1 MPTKRKPKTPKTR
14 TAAAQAEREANS
26 NGDSNSPLVREI
38 LNEANEKP
46 YERIWLGFLTT
57 RIVVGVLLSLSFGLQ
72 LLLNKQ
78 LLGLT
83 QHLSFWLALGYLAAA
98 IAARLLIRQAA
109 LLRGFSLS
117 WAIVIGIDLLVFST
131 LHLLRTDGMNMLPL
145 LLLPVLEAAILGS
158 LLLAMGTAALVT
170 IAILLIGWLL
180 DLRDLGSSQLL
191 QAAGSGAVFFVLAY
205 LANQLASRLEREEQ
219 NSRQIQELARTQAQV
234 NQLIIDAIPS
244 GIVVVG
250 RQGQVFGSN
259 PAARALLG
267 LPASKLGAAFQ
278 RLPSAAL
285 RDLMAAS
292 FADGKAH
299 EREVVLASSAG
310 DLLVKARAQITD
322 HDYESA
328 TGLVLGVLFLQD
340 LREEQA
346 KARTEKLL
354 SMGRM
359 SAAVAHEIRNPLAAI
374 AQANALLAEE
384 LTDPVPKRLS
394 KMIRDNAARLG
405 RIVDEVLDVARV
417 QESDTGQSQVL
428 ALPALVQRIAADWLR
443 QHPVGERLA
452 LELPPA
458 QTCNAWFDADHLRR
472 ILVNLLDNALRY
484 ASEQPAA
491 IVLRL
496 RPLDEAWQEL
506 SVWSDGQPL
515 EESLQK
521 HLFEPFF
528 SSESRSSGLGLYICR
543 QLCERHEAKIL
554 YRLGTSYGR
563 SGNEFVLYLRAD
575 FSAQGVTGY
584 DSTII

>member
-1 MPTKRKPKTPKTR
+1 MPIKRKPKTPAASAQR
-14 TAAAQAEREANS
+14 ATAGS
-26 NGDSNSPLVREI
+26 SPLVREI

-57 RIVVGVLLSLSFGLQ
+57 RIVVGVLLSLSFGVQ
-72 LLLNKQ
+72 LLLSRQ
-78 LLGLT
+78 LLGIS

-98 IAARLLIRQAA
+98 IAARLLIRQTA

-117 WAIVIGIDLLVFST
+117 WAIVIGIDLLAFSA
-131 LHLLRTDGMNMLPL
+131 LHLLRSDGMNMLPL

-158 LLLAMGTAALVT
+158 LLLALGTAALVT
-170 IAILLIGWLL
+170 ISLLAIAWLL
-180 DLRDLGSSQLL
+180 DLRDLGGSQLL
-191 QAAGSGAVFFVLAY
+191 QAAGSGIVFFILAY

-234 NQLIIDAIPS
+234 NQLIIDAMPN
-244 GIVVVG
+244 GIVVLG
-250 RQGQVFGSN
+250 REAQVLGSN

-267 LPASKLGAAFQ
+267 LPAGKLGASTQ

-285 RDLMAAS
+285 RDLLASS
-292 FADGKAH
+292 FADGQAH
-299 EREVVLASSAG
+299 EREVVLASPAG

-322 HDYESA
+322 HDYENA

-374 AQANALLAEE
+374 AQANALLGEE
-384 LTDPVPKRLS
+384 LTEPVPKRLS

-428 ALPALVQRIAADWLR
+428 ALPALVQRIAADWLQ
-443 QHPVGERLA
+443 QHPVGDRLA
-452 LELPPA
+452 LELPA
-458 QTCNAWFDADHLRR
+458 QACNAWFDADHLRR

-506 SVWSDGQPL
+506 IVWSDGQPL

-543 QLCERHEAKIL
+543 QLCDRHGANIL
-554 YRLGTSYGR
+554 YRLGTSHGR

-575 FSAQGVTGY
+575 FSAYAAKGF

>member
-1 MPTKRKPKTPKTR
+1 MPSKRKPKTR
-14 TAAAQAEREANS
+14 GHAAQAAREA
-26 NGDSNSPLVREI
+26 NSPLVREI

-72 LLLNKQ
+72 LLLSKQ

-83 QHLSFWLALGYLAAA
+83 QHLSFWLAVGYLAAA

-117 WAIVIGIDLLVFST
+117 WAIVIGIDLLVFSA
-131 LHLLRTDGMNMLPL
+131 LHLLRSEGMNMLPL

-158 LLLAMGTAALVT
+158 LLLALGTAAMVT
-170 IAILLIGWLL
+170 ISLLSIGWLL

-191 QAAGSGAVFFVLAY
+191 QAAGSGIVFFVLAY
-205 LANQLASRLEREEQ
+205 LANQLASRLEREEK

-234 NQLIIDAIPS
+234 NQLIIDAMPS

-250 RQGQVFGSN
+250 RDAQVFGSN

-267 LPASKLGAAFQ
+267 LPAGKLGAASQ
-278 RLPSAAL
+278 RLPSVAL
-285 RDLMAAS
+285 CDLVANS
-292 FADGKAH
+292 FADGQAH
-299 EREVVLASSAG
+299 EREVVLPSSAG
-310 DLLVKARAQITD
+310 DLLVKARAQITG

-374 AQANALLAEE
+374 SQANALLAEE
-384 LTDPVPKRLS
+384 LTEPVAKRLS

-417 QESDTGQSQVL
+417 QESDAGQSQVL
-428 ALPALVQRIAADWLR
+428 ALPTLVQRIAADWLR
-443 QHPVGERLA
+443 QHPVGDRLA
-452 LELPPA
+452 LELPSHA
-458 QTCNAWFDADHLRR
+458 CNAWFDADHLRR

-491 IVLRL
+491 MVLRL

-515 EESLQK
+515 EEGLQK

-543 QLCERHEAKIL
+543 QLSERHGAKIL
-554 YRLGTSYGR
+554 YRLGSSYGR

-575 FSAQGVTGY
+575 FGSQVATGY
-584 DSTII
+584 DSTLI

>member
-1 MPTKRKPKTPKTR
+1 MPSKRKPKTR
-14 TAAAQAEREANS
+14 GHAAQAAREA
-26 NGDSNSPLVREI
+26 NSPLVREI

-72 LLLNKQ
+72 LLLSKQ

-83 QHLSFWLALGYLAAA
+83 QHLSFWLAVGYLAAA

-117 WAIVIGIDLLVFST
+117 WAIVIGIDLLVFSA
-131 LHLLRTDGMNMLPL
+131 LHLLRSEGMNMLPL

-158 LLLAMGTAALVT
+158 LLLALGTAAMVT
-170 IAILLIGWLL
+170 ISLLSIGWLL

-191 QAAGSGAVFFVLAY
+191 QAAGSGIVFFVLAY
-205 LANQLASRLEREEQ
+205 LANQLASRLEREEK

-234 NQLIIDAIPS
+234 NQLIIDAMPS

-250 RQGQVFGSN
+250 RDAQVFGSN
-259 PAARALLG
+259 PAARALLS
-267 LPASKLGAAFQ
+267 LPAGKLGAASQ
-278 RLPSAAL
+278 RLPSVAL
-285 RDLMAAS
+285 CDLVANS
-292 FADGKAH
+292 FADGQAH
-299 EREVVLASSAG
+299 EREVVLPSSAG
-310 DLLVKARAQITD
+310 DLLVKARAQITG

-374 AQANALLAEE
+374 SQANALLAEE
-384 LTDPVPKRLS
+384 LTEPVAKRLS

-417 QESDTGQSQVL
+417 QESDPGASQVL
-428 ALPALVQRIAADWLR
+428 PLPALVQRIVADWLR

-452 LELPPA
+452 LELQA
-458 QTCNAWFDADHLRR
+458 SGCNAWFDADHLRR

-496 RPLDEAWQEL
+496 RPLDEAWHEL
-506 SVWSDGQPL
+506 SVWSDGLPL

-543 QLCERHEAKIL
+543 QLCDRHGAKIL
-554 YRLGTSYGR
+554 YRLGQHQGR

-575 FSAQGVTGY
+575 FGTQVATGY
-584 DSTII
+584 DSTLI

>member
-1 MPTKRKPKTPKTR
+1 MPIKRKPKTP
-14 TAAAQAEREANS
+14 AQAAPEAS
-26 NGDSNSPLVREI
+26 SPLVREI
-38 LNEANEKP
+38 FTETNEKP

-57 RIVVGVLLSLSFGLQ
+57 RIVVGVLLSISFGLQ
-72 LLLNKQ
+72 VLLSKQ
-78 LLGLT
+78 LLGISPY
-83 QHLSFWLALGYLAAA
+83 LSFWLALGYLAAA
-98 IAARLLIRQAA
+98 IAARLLIKQTA

-117 WAIVIGIDLLVFST
+117 WAIVIGIDVLVFSA
-131 LHLLRTDGMNMLPL
+131 LHLLRSEGMNMLPL

-158 LLLAMGTAALVT
+158 LLLALGTAALVSISLLS
-170 IAILLIGWLL
+170 IAWLL

-191 QAAGSGAVFFVLAY
+191 QAAGSGIVFFILAY
-205 LANQLASRLEREEQ
+205 LANQLANRLEREEQ
-219 NSRQIQELARTQAQV
+219 NSRQIQALARTQAQV
-234 NQLIIDAIPS
+234 NQLIIDAMPS
-244 GIVVVG
+244 GIVVLG
-250 RQGQVFGSN
+250 RDAQVFGSN

-267 LPASKLGAAFQ
+267 LPAGKLGAAQQQ
-278 RLPSAAL
+278 RLPSTAL
-285 RDLMAAS
+285 RDLLASS
-292 FADGKAH
+292 FADGQAH
-299 EREVVLASSAG
+299 EREVVLASPAG

-322 HDYESA
+322 HDYENA

-384 LTDPVPKRLS
+384 LTEPVAKRLS

-428 ALPALVQRIAADWLR
+428 ALPLLVQRIAADWLR
-443 QHPVGERLA
+443 QHPVGDR
-452 LELPPA
+452 LELDLPA
-458 QTCNAWFDADHLRR
+458 GACNAWFDADHLRR
-472 ILVNLLDNALRY
+472 ILINLLDNALRY

-515 EESLQK
+515 EEGLQK

-543 QLCERHEAKIL
+543 QLSERHGAKIL
-554 YRLGTSYGR
+554 YRLGSRDER
-563 SGNEFVLYLRAD
+563 SGNEFVLYMRAD
-575 FSAQGVTGY
+575 FSDYAAKGF

>member
-1 MPTKRKPKTPKTR
+1 MPHRKAKHKRF
-14 TAAAQAEREANS
+14 AAGA
-26 NGDSNSPLVREI
+26 SPLVRE
-38 LNEANEKP
+38 LLPEANEKP

-57 RIVVGVLLSLSFGLQ
+57 RIVVGLLLTLAFGLQ
-72 LLLNKQ
+72 V
-78 LLGLT
+78 LLGRQMLGLA
-83 QHLSFWLALGYLAAA
+83 QYASFWLSVGYLLAA
-98 IAARLLIRQAA
+98 IAARALIGKTA
-109 LLRGFSLS
+109 LQTAVLRGFSLS
-117 WAIVIGIDLLVFST
+117 WAIVIGIDLLVFSA
-131 LHLLRTDGMNMLPL
+131 LHVIHSEGMNMLPL

-158 LLLAMGTAALVT
+158 LLLALGTAALVT
-170 IAILLIGWLL
+170 ISLLFSAWVLN
-180 DLRDLGSSQLL
+180 LRDIDSSLFL
-191 QAAGSGAVFFVLAY
+191 QAAGSGIVFFILAY

-219 NSRQIQELARTQAQV
+219 TNRQVQSLARTQEQV
-234 NQLIIDAIPS
+234 NQLIIDAMPS

-250 RQGQVFGSN
+250 REAQIFGSN
-259 PAARALLG
+259 PAARTLLG
-267 LPASKLGAAFQ
+267 LPESINRSPGVQL
-278 RLPSAAL
+278 LPSLAL
-285 RDLMAAS
+285 RELVAAS
-292 FADGKAH
+292 FTDGQAH
-299 EREVVLASSAG
+299 EREVVLRQSAG
-310 DLLVKARAQITD
+310 DFLLKARAQITD

-384 LTDPVPKRLS
+384 LNEPTPKRLS

-417 QESDTGQSQVL
+417 QESAAGQSQVL
-428 ALPALVQRIAADWLR
+428 ALAPLLQRIAADWWL
-443 QHPVGERLA
+443 QHPVGDRLA
-452 LELPPA
+452 LEMSADYSGL
-458 QTCNAWFDADHLRR
+458 NAWFDADHLRR
-472 ILVNLLDNALRY
+472 IIINLLDNALRY
-484 ASEQPAA
+484 ASDRPGA

-496 RPLDEAWQEL
+496 RQLDEVWQEI

-543 QLCERHEAKIL
+543 QLCERHEAQIS
-554 YRLGTSYGR
+554 YRLDERHGQN
-563 SGNEFVLYLRAD
+563 GNAFVLYVRAD
-575 FSAQGVTGY
+575 FSGQAATGF
-584 DSTII
+584 DSTLL

>member
-1 MPTKRKPKTPKTR
+1 MPSKRKPKTR
-14 TAAAQAEREANS
+14 GHAAQAAREA
-26 NGDSNSPLVREI
+26 NSPLVREI

-72 LLLNKQ
+72 LLLSKQ

-117 WAIVIGIDLLVFST
+117 WAIVIGIDLLVFSA
-131 LHLLRTDGMNMLPL
+131 LHLLRSEGMNMLPL

-158 LLLAMGTAALVT
+158 LLLALGTAAMVT
-170 IAILLIGWLL
+170 ISLLSIGWLL

-191 QAAGSGAVFFVLAY
+191 QAAGSGIVFFVLAY
-205 LANQLASRLEREEQ
+205 LANQLASRLEREEK

-234 NQLIIDAIPS
+234 NQLIIDAMPS

-250 RQGQVFGSN
+250 RDAQVFGSN
-259 PAARALLG
+259 PAARALLS
-267 LPASKLGAAFQ
+267 LPAGKLGAASQ
-278 RLPSAAL
+278 RLPSVAL
-285 RDLMAAS
+285 CDLVANS
-292 FADGKAH
+292 FADGQAH
-299 EREVVLASSAG
+299 EREVVLPSSAG
-310 DLLVKARAQITD
+310 DLLVKARAQITG

-374 AQANALLAEE
+374 SQANALLAEE
-384 LTDPVPKRLS
+384 LTEPVAKRLS

-417 QESDTGQSQVL
+417 QESDAGQSQVL
-428 ALPALVQRIAADWLR
+428 ALPTLVQRIAADWLR
-443 QHPVGERLA
+443 QHPVGDRLA
-452 LELPPA
+452 LELPSHA
-458 QTCNAWFDADHLRR
+458 CNAWFDADHLRR

-491 IVLRL
+491 MVLRL

-515 EESLQK
+515 EEGLQK

-543 QLCERHEAKIL
+543 QLSERHGAKIL
-554 YRLGTSYGR
+554 YRLGSSYGR

-575 FSAQGVTGY
+575 FGSQVATGY
-584 DSTII
+584 DSTLI

>member
-1 MPTKRKPKTPKTR
+1 MPIKRKPKTR
-14 TAAAQAEREANS
+14 GHAAQAAREA
-26 NGDSNSPLVREI
+26 NSPLVREI

-72 LLLNKQ
+72 LLLSKQ

-117 WAIVIGIDLLVFST
+117 WAIVIGIDLLVFSA
-131 LHLLRTDGMNMLPL
+131 LHLLRSEGMNMLPL

-158 LLLAMGTAALVT
+158 LLLALGTAAMVT
-170 IAILLIGWLL
+170 ISLLSIGWLL

-191 QAAGSGAVFFVLAY
+191 QAAGSGIVFFVLAY
-205 LANQLASRLEREEQ
+205 LANQLASRLEREEK

-234 NQLIIDAIPS
+234 NQLIIDAMPS

-250 RQGQVFGSN
+250 RDAQVFGSN

-267 LPASKLGAAFQ
+267 LPAGKLGAASQ
-278 RLPSAAL
+278 RLPSVAL
-285 RDLMAAS
+285 CDLVANS
-292 FADGKAH
+292 FADGQAH
-299 EREVVLASSAG
+299 EREVVLPSSAG
-310 DLLVKARAQITD
+310 DLLVKARAQITG

-374 AQANALLAEE
+374 SQANALLAEE
-384 LTDPVPKRLS
+384 LTEPVAKRLS

-417 QESDTGQSQVL
+417 QESDAGQSQVL
-428 ALPALVQRIAADWLR
+428 ALPTLVQRIAADWLR
-443 QHPVGERLA
+443 QHPVGDRLA
-452 LELPPA
+452 LELPSHA
-458 QTCNAWFDADHLRR
+458 CNAWFDADHLRR

-491 IVLRL
+491 MVLRL

-515 EESLQK
+515 EEGLQK

-543 QLCERHEAKIL
+543 QLSERHGAKIL
-554 YRLGTSYGR
+554 YRLGSSYGR

-575 FSAQGVTGY
+575 FGSQVATGY
-584 DSTII
+584 DSTLI

>member
-1 MPTKRKPKTPKTR
+1 MQNMQRKGKW
-14 TAAAQAEREANS
+14 AAPAPRAAS
-26 NGDSNSPLVREI
+26 PAGVDAASPLVREI
-38 LNEANEKP
+38 FNETNEKP

-57 RIVVGVLLSLSFGLQ
+57 RIVVGLLLLVSFGVQ
-72 LLLNKQ
+72 LLLSKQ
-78 LLGLT
+78 MLAIS
-83 QHLSFWLALGYLAAA
+83 QYLSFWLALGYLLAA

-117 WAIVIGIDLLVFST
+117 WAIVIGIDLLVFSA
-131 LHLLRTDGMNMLPL
+131 LHLMRSDGMNLLPL

-170 IAILLIGWLL
+170 IAILLIAWLL

-191 QAAGSGAVFFVLAY
+191 QAAGSGVVFFILAY
-205 LANQLASRLEREEQ
+205 LANQLASRLEREEK
-219 NSRQIQELARTQAQV
+219 NSRQIQALARSQAQV
-234 NQLIIDAIPS
+234 NQLIIDTIPS

-250 RQGQVFGSN
+250 SEGQVFGSN

-267 LPASKLGAAFQ
+267 WPVGKLKAASQ

-285 RDLMAAS
+285 RDLIAAS
-292 FADGKAH
+292 FADGQAH
-299 EREVVLASSAG
+299 EQEVVLACASG
-310 DLLVKARAQITD
+310 DLVVKARAQITN
-322 HDYESA
+322 HDYENA
-328 TGLVLGVLFLQD
+328 TGMVLGVLFLQD

-346 KARTEKLL
+346 KARSEKLQ

-384 LTDPVPKRLS
+384 LTEPTPKRLS

-417 QESDTGQSQVL
+417 QESDTAPSQVL
-428 ALPALVQRIAADWLR
+428 ALPALVQRIAADWVR
-443 QHPVGERLA
+443 QHPVGGRL
-452 LELPPA
+452 LVDLPAHPC
-458 QTCNAWFDADHLRR
+458 QAWFDAEHLRR

-554 YRLGTSYGR
+554 YRLGIHQGR
-563 SGNEFVLYLRAD
+563 RGNEFVLYLRAD
-575 FSAQGVTGY
+575 FGDGATQGFE
-584 DSTII
+584 STLI

>member
-1 MPTKRKPKTPKTR
+1 MQIKHRAKTR
-14 TAAAQAEREANS
+14 ASATEAGREPS
-26 NGDSNSPLVREI
+26 SSPLVREI
-38 LNEANEKP
+38 LSEANEKP

-57 RIVVGVLLSLSFGLQ
+57 RMVVGVLLSVSFGLQ
-72 LLLNKQ
+72 WFFSPQ
-78 LLGLT
+78 ILGIS
-83 QHLSFWLALGYLAAA
+83 QYLSFWLSVLYLAAA
-98 IAARLLIRQAA
+98 IAARFLIRQAA

-117 WAIVIGIDLLVFST
+117 WAIVIGIDLLAFSA
-131 LHLLRTDGMNMLPL
+131 LHLLRSDGMNVLPL

-180 DLRDLGSSQLL
+180 DLRDLGSSQLV
-191 QAAGSGAVFFVLAY
+191 QAAGTGAVFFILAY

-234 NQLIIDAIPS
+234 NQLIIDAMPS
-244 GIVVVG
+244 GIVVLG
-250 RQGQVFGSN
+250 RDAQIFGSN
-259 PAARALLG
+259 PAARDLLG
-267 LPASKLGAAFQ
+267 LPAMKAGQAAT

-285 RDLMAAS
+285 RELLACS
-292 FADGKAH
+292 FADGQAH
-299 EREVVLASSAG
+299 EREVLVPSPQG
-310 DLLVKARAQITD
+310 DLLLKARAQITD
-322 HDYESA
+322 HDYENA

-346 KARTEKLL
+346 RARAEKLL

-384 LTDPVPKRLS
+384 LTEAVPKRLS

-417 QESDTGQSQVL
+417 QESDPGASQVL
-428 ALPALVQRIAADWLR
+428 PLPALVQRIVADWLR

-452 LELPPA
+452 LELQA
-458 QTCNAWFDADHLRR
+458 SGCNAWFDADHLRR

-496 RPLDEAWQEL
+496 RPLDEAWHEL
-506 SVWSDGQPL
+506 SVWSDGLPL

-543 QLCERHEAKIL
+543 QLCDRHGAKIL
-554 YRLGTSYGR
+554 YRLGQHQGR

-575 FSAQGVTGY
+575 FGTQVATGY
-584 DSTII
+584 DSTLI

>member
-1 MPTKRKPKTPKTR
+1 MRRNKGTGGSRPSGQNSPLIS
-14 TAAAQAEREANS
+14 AASPSA
-26 NGDSNSPLVREI
+26 SPLVREI

-57 RIVVGVLLSLSFGLQ
+57 RIVVGLLLSVSFGLQ
-72 LLLNKQ
+72 WLFSQ
-78 LLGLT
+78 QILGIS
-83 QHLSFWLALGYLAAA
+83 QYLSFWLAIAYLAAA

-117 WAIVIGIDLLVFST
+117 WAIVIGIDLLVFSA
-131 LHLLRTDGMNMLPL
+131 LHLLRSDGINLLPL

-158 LLLAMGTAALVT
+158 LLLALGTAALVT
-170 IAILLIGWLL
+170 ISILFIAWLL
-180 DLRDLGSSQLL
+180 DLRDLGSSQLV
-191 QAAGSGAVFFVLAY
+191 QAAGTGVVFFILAY
-205 LANQLASRLEREEQ
+205 LANQLANRLEREEK

-234 NQLIIDAIPS
+234 NQLIIDAMPS

-250 RQGQVFGSN
+250 SEGQVFGSN

-267 LPASKLGAAFQ
+267 LPASKLGAEAE
-278 RLPSAAL
+278 RLPYNNL
-285 RDLMAAS
+285 RDLVARS

-299 EREVVLASSAG
+299 EREVALFSAAG
-310 DLLVKARAQITD
+310 DVLVKARAQITGN
-322 HDYESA
+322 DYADA
-328 TGLVLGVLFLQD
+328 TGIVLGVLFLQD

-346 KARTEKLL
+346 KARSEKIS

-374 AQANALLAEE
+374 AQANALLGEE
-384 LTDPVPKRLS
+384 LTEPVPKRLS

-417 QESDTGQSQVL
+417 QESNTGQSQVL
-428 ALPALVQRIAADWLR
+428 ALPALAQRIAADWAQ
-443 QHPVGERLA
+443 QHPVGDRLA
-452 LELPPA
+452 LEMPA
-458 QTCNAWFDADHLRR
+458 GDCNAWFDADHLRR
-472 ILVNLLDNALRY
+472 ILINLLDNALRY

-491 IVLRL
+491 MVLRL

-506 SVWSDGQPL
+506 SVWSDGMPL

-543 QLCERHEAKIL
+543 QLCDRHEAKIL
-554 YRLGTSYGR
+554 YRVGQYQGR

-575 FSAQGVTGY
+575 FSGHAAKGF
-584 DSTII
+584 DSTIL